1 MYQIPN
7 LLSEQFISIA
17 MVYQHKHAN
26 TVHFQG
32 QPLFRGNYADFALK
46 TLFLRIKISPFDKV
60 TRILSL
66 PGGSTDFQYK
76 NKYVN

>member
-60 TRILSL
+60 PQLFAIAWGQ
-66 PGGSTDFQYK
+66 PWY
-76 NKYVN
+76 